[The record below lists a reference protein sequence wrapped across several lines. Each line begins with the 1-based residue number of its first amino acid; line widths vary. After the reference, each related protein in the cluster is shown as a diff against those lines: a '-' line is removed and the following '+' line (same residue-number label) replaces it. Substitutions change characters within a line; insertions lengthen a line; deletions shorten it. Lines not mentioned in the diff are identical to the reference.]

1 MNYVFFDFGEMMRV
15 ITRSTLHKWTY
26 GNRREQAK
34 VIVLVIDVLILGL
47 GLVGGADAGRRRF
60 QGKIQREKRSYFF
73 GKYESNFFLY
83 TSSENEID
91 VSVTSIQFMFT
102 AIAVLSCPVT
112 LSKRQSV
119 THPIHASG

>member
-1 MNYVFFDFGEMMRV
+1 M
-15 ITRSTLHKWTY
+15 
-26 GNRREQAK
+26 
-34 VIVLVIDVLILGL
+34 IVLVIDVLILGL

-73 GKYESNFFLY
+73 GKYESNFFFVFLF
-83 TSSENEID
+83 SENEID

-112 LSKRQSV
+112 LKERQSV